1 MSAVAFDTLKFAQT
15 LRDKAK
21 FTPEQAEGLSEA
33 FAQASAD
40 QLATKSDIADLRTEL
55 KADIGDLRAELKADI
70 GDLRAELK
78 ADIGDLRAELKADI
92 GDLRA
97 ELKVDIADLRTELKV
112 DIAELRSDLR
122 EAELRSAAKIE
133 TTKSEILKWMF
144 GAIGFQTIVILG
156 AVLAL
161 SRFGH

>member
-40 QLATKSDIADLRTEL
+40 QLATK
-55 KADIGDLRAELKADI
+55 ADISG
-70 GDLRAELK
+70 
-78 ADIGDLRAELKADI
+78 
-92 GDLRA
+92 
-97 ELKVDIADLRTELKV
+97 
-112 DIAELRSDLR
+112 LRSDLR
-122 EAELRSAAKIE
+122 EAEFRLEAKIE
-133 TTKSEILKWMF
+133 ATRAEIPKWMF
-144 GAIGFQTIVILG
+144 GTIGFQTIVILG

>member
-40 QLATKSDIADLRTEL
+40 QLATKADVTDLRT
-55 KADIGDLRAELKADI
+55 D
-70 GDLRAELK
+70 
-78 ADIGDLRAELKADI
+78 
-92 GDLRA
+92 
-97 ELKVDIADLRTELKV
+97 LKVDIVDLRTVLKV
-112 DIAELRSDLR
+112 DISDLRSDLR
-122 EAELRSAAKIE
+122 EVELRLEAKIE
-133 TTKSEILKWMF
+133 ATKSEILKWMF
-144 GAIGFQTIVILG
+144 GTIGFQTIVILG

>member
-40 QLATKSDIADLRTEL
+40 QLATKTDITELRTDLRATEL
-55 KADIGDLRAELKADI
+55 RLEAKIAEGELRLENKIESVKADI
-70 GDLRAELK
+70 
-78 ADIGDLRAELKADI
+78 
-92 GDLRA
+92 
-97 ELKVDIADLRTELKV
+97 
-112 DIAELRSDLR
+112 
-122 EAELRSAAKIE
+122 
-133 TTKSEILKWMF
+133 LKWVV
-144 GAIGFQTIVILG
+144 GTIGFQTVVILG

-161 SRFGH
+161 SRFGR